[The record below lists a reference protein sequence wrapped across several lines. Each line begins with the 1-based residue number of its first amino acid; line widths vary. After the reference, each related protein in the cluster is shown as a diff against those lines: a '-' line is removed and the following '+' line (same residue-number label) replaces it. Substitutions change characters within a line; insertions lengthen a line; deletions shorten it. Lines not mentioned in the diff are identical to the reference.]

1 MPNEEFTLTTAREAL
16 ERCWSNG
23 ASGSHEVAPGRYVQ
37 WARWPEGVQV
47 ECSSDA
53 FWQEGSCH
61 SCSDASSRARVHG
74 TRGGAAELL
83 DARHREGRPGCCG
96 SRADA
101 LRPRGAHACRGQS
114 DT

>member
-61 SCSDASSRARVHG
+61 SCSDASS
-74 TRGGAAELL
+74 
-83 DARHREGRPGCCG
+83 PSSG
-96 SRADA
+96 SRHPGRRCRTTGCASPGRTTWM
-101 LRPRGAHACRGQS
+101 LRLTR
-114 DT
+114 